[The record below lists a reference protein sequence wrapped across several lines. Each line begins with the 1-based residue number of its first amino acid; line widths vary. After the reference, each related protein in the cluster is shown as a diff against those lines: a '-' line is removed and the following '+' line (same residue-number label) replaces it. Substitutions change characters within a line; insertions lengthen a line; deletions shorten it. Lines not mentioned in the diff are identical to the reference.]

1 MGAEQIIPL
10 LDTGGVNSRVKS
22 FVKTFK
28 RNGIRNE
35 GIVKIDTMEVFSY
48 EKV

>member
-10 LDTGGVNSRVKS
+10 LDTGGVNSRVKF
-22 FVKTFK
+22 FVRTFK

-35 GIVKIDTMEVFSY
+35 GIVKIDIMEVFSY
-48 EKV
+48 EKI